1 MLSIEYNVATTTDK
15 PPTGD
20 QQGAE
25 RAADQ
30 TISRQSPNL
39 DNRPIN
45 FAAALSPVFR
55 LFYLQTTPFAR
66 GGGKRRPESNRNID
80 TRTMGRLSA
89 R

>member
-1 MLSIEYNVATTTDK
+1 MATTTDK
-15 PPTGD
+15 QPAGNH
-20 QQGAE
+20 QGAE

-45 FAAALSPVFR
+45 FASTFSPSLGFLPLDYRVR
-55 LFYLQTTPFAR
+55 AR
-66 GGGKRRPESNRNID
+66 GGKRRPESNRNID